1 MARDVFDVATRF
13 FNAIEAGDVD
23 EVRAVYAPDAIIWHN
38 TDNIEKTR
46 EENLATLTWAIENV
60 ERLRYENVRRYRIDG
75 GFVQQHVCRGHQR
88 KNGKEMIL
96 PAVVVCQV
104 KGDNITRLDE
114 YFDSTQAPDGVPAVE
129 R

>member
-1 MARDVFDVATRF
+1 MAEDVFDVATRF
-13 FNAIEAGDVD
+13 FDAISAGDVD
-23 EVRAVYAPDAIIWHN
+23 TVREVYAPDAVIWHN

-60 ERLRYENVRRYRIDG
+60 EGLRYEDVRRYRIDG
-75 GFVQQHVCRGHQR
+75 GFVQQHTCRGLQR
-88 KNGKEMIL
+88 KNGKEMVL

-104 KGDNITRLDE
+104 KGPNITRLDE
-114 YFDSTQAPDGVPAVE
+114 YFDSTQAPEDVPAVE